1 MERELLQFEEGPH
14 CAFFNSRLQKNRH
27 ELSFALFSLYPPI
40 PFRFF
45 CHPPLEKRRDYVVHD
60 VLRGG
65 NDDLFRARGQCA
77 DQKCQQLSERAR
89 PSTRVATSYA
99 SGSIVFPFANTVS
112 GSTAITHRQRIVTR
126 NYTGTS
132 DSEGRSVRE
141 WINHKT

>member
-14 CAFFNSRLQKNRH
+14 CAFFNSRLPKKKKKQTRII
-27 ELSFALFSLYPPI
+27 FRPLFSTYSIL
-40 PFRFF
+40 FF
-45 CHPPLEKRRDYVVHD
+45 CHPPLEERRDYVVHD

-77 DQKCQQLSERAR
+77 DQKCQQLPERSR

-126 NYTGTS
+126 NYIGS
-132 DSEGRSVRE
+132 SGSEGR
-141 WINHKT
+141 